1 MFDPHDLDRIY
12 HKLCDIHKAIEE
24 NNKILLLK
32 EYRHFASTQDKLY
45 EMYIEKFAGVK
56 LDKTEGEYLE

>member
-1 MFDPHDLDRIY
+1 MLDPHDLDRIY
-12 HKLCDIHKAIEE
+12 RALYDIYKAIEE

-32 EYRHFASTQDKLY
+32 EYKDIPSSQDKLY

-56 LDKTEGEYLE
+56 LDKTE